1 MKESN
6 CFIFLGLICV
16 LSFNI
21 AAHAQDSSKTSPGTP
36 DQVIADLISDNETK
50 SRNAA
55 LQIRNTADL
64 NWLPRL
70 APLLESPQGRSRQ
83 IVTMLVLGIYPDKAF
98 DFFSKAS
105 RSETVFAREAA
116 MYGLARIPAITVIDP
131 LFKGTTDTDET
142 VRNAALRGLQL
153 ICRPN
158 GAQLFTALQTRDE
171 SPLAS
176 RHPAESKLQDQ
187 LSGLDFS
194 RHSLQWKAVWQDL
207 ASRKTILAIQSRYL
221 KSIEDQSLATALE
234 NVFASNNTWAAK
246 PVLQTDLNYAFSMVN
261 LVAGSSK
268 EITIAATPDEI
279 DRTRFLGY
287 DLERAVQTR
296 LVIDLWLQAPHLYT
310 RTVQISNGKLLVDID
325 LEDSPGLFAGIGLL
339 NISYWQSRVSS
350 GKTGTILFDANTGAW
365 LAEEVKDS
373 NGRVVW
379 KAESTFADNSPEFK
393 PAVILIQMPEGQV
406 GAKRYDLKFKAE
418 FAKTA
423 GVYHLVRAT
432 MHENT
437 SDESGDSPP
446 QLRALAELTLS
457 TDNPVED

>member
-1 MKESN
+1 MKAVS
-6 CFIFLGLICV
+6 CFIFLGVICALAFSGGV
-16 LSFNI
+16 
-21 AAHAQDSSKTSPGTP
+21 HAQIAPKTSPGTP

-55 LQIRNTADL
+55 LQIRNSADQ

-83 IVTMLVLGIYPDKAF
+83 IVTMLVLGVYPDKAF
-98 DFFSKAS
+98 DFFSKAANS
-105 RSETVFAREAA
+105 KSIFAREAA
-116 MYGLARIPAITVIDP
+116 MYGLARVPATTVIAP
-131 LFKGTTDTDET
+131 LFQGANDTHET

-176 RHPAESKLQDQ
+176 RHPAESKLQEQ

-194 RHSLQWKAVWQDL
+194 RHSQQWKAVWQDL
-207 ASRKTILAIQSRYL
+207 ATRKTILSIQSRYL
-221 KSIEDQSLATALE
+221 KSIEEQSLASALGK
-234 NVFASNNTWAAK
+234 VLATNNSWAAK
-246 PVLQTDLNYAFSMVN
+246 PTLQNDLNYSFSMVN

-287 DLERAVQTR
+287 DLDRAVQMR
-296 LVIDLWLQAPHLYT
+296 LAVDLWIQAPHLYT
-310 RTVQISNGKLLVDID
+310 RTVQISDAKLLVEID
-325 LEDSPGLFAGIGLL
+325 LVGSPGLLAGVGLL
-339 NISYWQSRVSS
+339 NISYWQSRLTS
-350 GKTGTILFDANTGAW
+350 GKTGTIVFDANTGAW
-365 LAEEVKDS
+365 IDEEVKDS
-373 NGRVVW
+373 NGKVVW
-379 KAESTFADNSPEFK
+379 KAESTFDDNASEFV
-393 PAVILIQMPEGQV
+393 PTAILIQMPEGQV
-406 GAKRYDLKFKAE
+406 GAKRYDLEFKAE

-423 GVYHLVRAT
+423 GVQHLVRAT
-432 MHENT
+432 MHEKT
-437 SDESGDSPP
+437 SDDSGDLPP

-457 TDNPVED
+457 TENPVED

>member
-1 MKESN
+1 MKEVN
-6 CFIFLGLICV
+6 CFIFLGLICALTFSSPV
-16 LSFNI
+16 
-21 AAHAQDSSKTSPGTP
+21 HAQDSAKTSPGKP

-55 LQIRNTADL
+55 LQIRNSADQ

-98 DFFSKAS
+98 DFFSKAAT
-105 RSETVFAREAA
+105 SESVFAREAA
-116 MYGLARIPAITVIDP
+116 MYGLARVPATTVIAP
-131 LFKGTTDTDET
+131 LFQGTNDTHET

-158 GAQLFTALQTRDE
+158 GAQLFTALQSRDE

-176 RHPAESKLQDQ
+176 RHPAESSLQEQ

-194 RHSLQWKAVWQDL
+194 RHSQQWKAVWQDL
-207 ASRKTILAIQSRYL
+207 ASRKTILSIQSRYL
-221 KSIEDQSLATALE
+221 RSIEDQSLATALGK
-234 NVFASNNTWAAK
+234 VFATNNSWAAK
-246 PVLQTDLNYAFSMVN
+246 PVLQKDLNYAFSMVN

-287 DLERAVQTR
+287 DLDRAVQMR
-296 LVIDLWLQAPHLYT
+296 LAVDLWLQAPHLYA
-310 RTVQISNGKLLVDID
+310 RTVQISDGKLLIEID
-325 LEDSPGLFAGIGLL
+325 LNGSPGLLAGVGLL
-339 NISYWQSRVSS
+339 NISYWQCRLAS
-350 GKTGTILFDANTGAW
+350 GKTGTIIFDSNTGAW

-373 NGRVVW
+373 KGKLAW
-379 KAESTFADNSPEFK
+379 KAESTFEDNATEFE
-393 PAVILIQMPEGQV
+393 PTAILIQMPEGQV
-406 GAKRYDLKFKAE
+406 GAKRYDLEFKAE

-423 GVYHLVRAT
+423 GVHHLVRAT
-432 MHENT
+432 MHENIP
-437 SDESGDSPP
+437 DDSGDSPP

-457 TDNPVED
+457 TDKPKED